1 MSYEIYIFEGKV
13 GRDAE
18 MRYTPSG
25 QAVTSF
31 SVAVNN
37 EYTDKNGEKVKDVK
51 WLRVSVWGMLAG
63 ACNQYV
69 KKGRSVIVEGK
80 LKGDASG
87 NPRIF
92 NKADG
97 TPSASFEVTASQ
109 VRFLSPAAEAE
120 KQSQPEEEKDFP
132 F

>member
-51 WLRVSVWGMLAG
+51 WLRVSVWGKRA
-63 ACNQYV
+63 
-69 KKGRSVIVEGK
+69 
-80 LKGDASG
+80 
-87 NPRIF
+87 
-92 NKADG
+92 
-97 TPSASFEVTASQ
+97 EVC
-109 VRFLSPAAEAE
+109 
-120 KQSQPEEEKDFP
+120 KQ
-132 F
+132 